1 MPKNQT
7 IAEKLSVLPYAP
19 GVYLMKNAAG
29 SIIYVGKSKC
39 LKNRVSSYFQAP
51 EHLNVKTRKLVSNIV
66 DFETIVTGSEAE
78 ALLLE
83 NELIKRHMPKYNIK
97 LKDSKSYPYIKLTS
111 ESFPHL
117 VTEYERRDDRAKY
130 FGPYTSAASARD
142 IITTVQK
149 LFRLPTCE
157 RKLCYGK
164 AVGRPCLNYH
174 IDRCMAPCMGK
185 ISESDYASVLADVEL
200 LLKGDLAAV
209 KKSLEQK
216 MYDASEKMLF
226 EAAAKYRDNI
236 QNLERLSIRQ
246 KIKSTPGTEKDVF
259 GFFEAETHS
268 ALAILMI
275 RDGVVIDK
283 HVIFMGADEI
293 SDTEALVDLILRYY
307 HDPALVPRELALSFS
322 LDSDSM
328 YEATAAVLAINSR
341 HPVKVYTPQR
351 GKNKELCLMAV
362 RNAEE
367 AIRTKVRQED
377 NDSSLLI
384 RLAQTFE
391 LDVVPERIESYDI
404 SNSGNTDIYCG
415 MIVVENAHFKKSDY
429 RAFSIRTTD
438 GADDYASMTEALTR
452 RFKHLKDPED
462 HTSLSVMPDLILLD
476 GGVGQVSVVKKA
488 AEECGVCVPI
498 FGMVKDDYHKTRT
511 LTDGTHEISIA
522 KDALLF
528 NFIYKIQEEVHRFTF
543 SKMDASRRKRMK
555 KTELTNVKGVGEA
568 KAKALYDAFQSLEA
582 LKNASRDDLQSVK
595 GITPEIADNLYLY
608 LHSDEQTASDAQT
621 RKE

>member
-1 MPKNQT
+1 MPKNQN
-7 IAEKLSVLPYAP
+7 IAEKLSVLPYSP

-97 LKDSKSYPYIKLTS
+97 LKDSKSYPYIKLTA
-111 ESFPHL
+111 ERYPHL
-117 VTEYERRDDRAKY
+117 VTEYERKDARAKY

-142 IITTVQK
+142 IIQTVQK
-149 LFRLPTCE
+149 LFRLPNCD

-164 AVGRPCLNYH
+164 PVGRPCLNHH
-174 IDRCMAPCMGK
+174 IDRCMAPCTGH
-185 ISESDYASVLADVEL
+185 ISEEEYAGVLEDVEM
-200 LLKGDLAAV
+200 LLKGDIAAV

-216 MYDASEKMLF
+216 MYAASEGLNF
-226 EAAAKYRDNI
+226 EAAAKYRDNL
-236 QNLERLSIRQ
+236 QNLERLSIHQ

-259 GFFEAETHS
+259 GFFETDTHS

-283 HVIFMGADEI
+283 NVVMMGVDEI
-293 SDTEALVDLILRYY
+293 ADSEALVDLILRYY
-307 HDPALVPRELALSFS
+307 RDPALIPRELSLSFE
-322 LDSDSM
+322 LEPDM
-328 YEATAAVLAINSR
+328 YEATAAVLAINAR

-351 GKNKELCLMAV
+351 GKNRELCLMAV

-367 AIRTKVRQED
+367 AIRTREKQEESD
-377 NDSSLLI
+377 TSLLI
-384 RLAQTFE
+384 RLAQTLE
-391 LDVVPERIESYDI
+391 LEVVPERIESYDI

-415 MIVVENAHFKKSDY
+415 MIVVENTRFKKSDY

-438 GADDYASMTEALTR
+438 GADDYASMREALSR
-452 RFKHLKDPED
+452 RFAHLNDPQD
-462 HTSLSVMPDLILLD
+462 TSSLSIAPDLILLD
-476 GGVGQVSVVKKA
+476 GGVGQVSVVKEVA
-488 AEECGVCVPI
+488 RECGVAIPI

-511 LTDGTHEISIA
+511 ITDGTHEISIA
-522 KDALLF
+522 KDTLLF
-528 NFIYKIQEEVHRFTF
+528 HFIYKIQEEVHRFTF

-555 KTELTNVKGVGEA
+555 KTELTNIKGVGEA
-568 KAKALYDAFQSLEA
+568 KAKLLYDSFASIEA
-582 LKNASRDDLQSVK
+582 LKNATIEELQAVK
-595 GITPEIADNLYLY
+595 GITPALAESIYLY
-608 LHSDEQTASDAQT
+608 LNTEETETSDKKAS
-621 RKE
+621 KG